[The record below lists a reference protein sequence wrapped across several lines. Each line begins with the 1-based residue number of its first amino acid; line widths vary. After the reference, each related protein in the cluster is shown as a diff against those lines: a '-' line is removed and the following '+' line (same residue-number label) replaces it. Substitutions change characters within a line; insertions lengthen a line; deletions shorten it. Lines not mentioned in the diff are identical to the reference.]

1 MAIIYSYPVVVPAL
15 GDLLLGTDSDAA
27 GKPTKNFTVQS
38 IVDILQAG
46 ATGLGAVLAIS
57 GDATNLPA
65 TNFSLL
71 QVNGSV
77 TANSFTDGVLNITG
91 GNLTTTGN
99 GTFNNITGTL
109 QTAAQPNV
117 TSLGI
122 LTSLRIGNA
131 APAVASI
138 KTTMVSP
145 GSDLALV
152 TEKAIAAYIA
162 STPNPE
168 TLAQTL
174 LSGNLSGGVKDIT
187 MQGAVSNI
195 TFEDSPGT
203 AQGRA
208 VFGAGAGALRDLEIY
223 HIGGAV
229 DKSRIVN
236 SSTTSGLEIRTTVGI
251 DLMSTVANHF
261 IGKFKPFAATN
272 VSSIELFH
280 NNLKKFVVPTLVTS
294 NFLRLL

>member
-131 APAVASI
+131 APAVTSI
-138 KTTMVSP
+138 ATTFTNP
-145 GSDLALV
+145 GTDLALA
-152 TEKAIAAYIA
+152 TTKAIVDYIA
-162 STPNPE
+162 TAPNPE

-229 DKSRIVN
+229 DKSR
-236 SSTTSGLEIRTTVGI
+236 TVSYTH
-251 DLMSTVANHF
+251 LT
-261 IGKFKPFAATN
+261 
-272 VSSIELFH
+272 L
-280 NNLKKFVVPTLVTS
+280 PTIYSV
-294 NFLRLL
+294 